1 MVDKLTLATRPQ
13 APVHAIPHQHAKWHT
28 HQYYDSFEATYKKPK
43 NLVVVQFLEIPA
55 TSPK

>member
-1 MVDKLTLATRPQ
+1 M
-13 APVHAIPHQHAKWHT
+13 T
-28 HQYYDSFEATYKKPK
+28 HPLYYDSFEATYENPK